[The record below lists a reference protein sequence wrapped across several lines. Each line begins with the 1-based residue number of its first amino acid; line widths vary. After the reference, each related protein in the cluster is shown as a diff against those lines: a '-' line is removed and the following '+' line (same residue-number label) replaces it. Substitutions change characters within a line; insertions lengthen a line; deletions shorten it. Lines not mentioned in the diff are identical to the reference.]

1 MPQRRRNSP
10 QRVMVFF
17 TGGTITMT
25 PRTGAQGVVPSN
37 EFDRLFAELR
47 PRIPAV
53 QVEPVLWSNLPS
65 PHVTPDHMFR
75 LARDIDRAL
84 RRPSVC
90 GAVVL
95 HGTDVLVESAYMA
108 DLTVRTRKPVVFT
121 GAMRYYSETGFDG
134 IRNLLNGIKACV
146 LPLPPATGVVLL
158 MTDRIFSA
166 RDVIK
171 VHSLNVDAFEAPEC
185 GPVAYVAGE
194 DVRLT
199 HAARRSPEVRRPL
212 IRAGRIDPRV
222 ALVTCYTGM
231 DGSVVAHFL
240 RRGRGGPRRRGLR
253 GRERASGSCPGPG
266 GRGRPRAPGRP
277 DDPLPGGGRLADV
290 RLQRRRGRPPRQ
302 GRHPGRAA
310 LGSQGARQAHG
321 RARGRLH
328 AVGHTAPVRTGYLR
342 ELVWYWGI

>member
-1 MPQRRRNSP
+1 VAARANRST

-25 PRTGAQGVVPSN
+25 PRTGALGVVPSD
-37 EFDRLFAELR
+37 EFERLFAELR
-47 PRIPAV
+47 PHLPAV

-65 PHVTPDHMFR
+65 PHVTPEIMFR
-75 LARDIDRAL
+75 LAQDIDRAL
-84 RRPSVC
+84 ARTGVC

-108 DLTVRTRKPVVFT
+108 HLTLRTRKPVVFT

-146 LPLPPATGVVLL
+146 LPLPPSTGVVLL
-158 MTDRIFSA
+158 MTDRIFGA

-199 HAARRSPEVRRPL
+199 HAAGRSLEVRRPL
-212 IRAGRIDPRV
+212 VRAERIDCRV
-222 ALVTCYTGM
+222 PLVSCYSGM
-231 DGSVVAHFL
+231 
-240 RRGRGGPRRRGLR
+240 
-253 GRERASGSCPGPG
+253 
-266 GRGRPRAPGRP
+266 
-277 DDPLPGGGRLADV
+277 
-290 RLQRRRGRPPRQ
+290 Q
-302 GRHPGRAA
+302 GE
-310 LGSQGARQAHG
+310 
-321 RARGRLH
+321 
-328 AVGHTAPVRTGYLR
+328 AVGHLLRTRPSGLVVEGFGAGNVPPGIVPAIDRAVARGLPVVLTTRCPEGGVWPLYAYAGGAADLAARGVILAGRLSAPKARIKLMVALGAGCDLPAVRRLFEKET
-342 ELVWYWGI
+342 

>member
-1 MPQRRRNSP
+1 M
-10 QRVMVFF
+10 
-17 TGGTITMT
+17 
-25 PRTGAQGVVPSN
+25 VPSN

-212 IRAGRIDPRV
+212 IRAADASTRASPSCPATPAWTAAWSRTSC
-222 ALVTCYTGM
+222 ARAWRA
-231 DGSVVAHFL
+231 SSS
-240 RRGRGGPRRRGLR
+240 
-253 GRERASGSCPGPG
+253 RASGPG
-266 GRGRPRAPGRP
+266 
-277 DDPLPGGGRLADV
+277 
-290 RLQRRRGRPPRQ
+290 
-302 GRHPGRAA
+302 
-310 LGSQGARQAHG
+310 
-321 RARGRLH
+321 
-328 AVGHTAPVRTGYLR
+328 TCLR
-342 ELVWYWGI
+342 ELSRPWRTRSAAGSRSS

>member
-47 PRIPAV
+47 PRIPTV

-84 RRPSVC
+84 KRPSVC

-240 RRGRGGPRRRGLR
+240 RQGVAGLVVEGFGAGNVPPGVVPALEDAVGRGLPVVLTTRCPEGGVWPMY
-253 GRERASGSCPGPG
+253 AYSGG
-266 GRGRPRAPGRP
+266 A
-277 DDPLPGGGRLADV
+277 AD
-290 RLQRRRGRPPRQ
+290 L
-302 GRHPGRAA
+302 
-310 LGSQGARQAHG
+310 
-321 RARGRLH
+321 RARGVILAGRLS
-328 AVGHTAPVRTGYLR
+328 APKARVKLMVALGAGCALSAIRRLFER
-342 ELVWYWGI
+342 DI

>member
-1 MPQRRRNSP
+1 
-10 QRVMVFF
+10 MVFF

-25 PRTGAQGVVPSN
+25 PRTGAKGVVPSD
-37 EFDRLFAELR
+37 EFDRLFDELR
-47 PRIPAV
+47 PHIPAV
-53 QVEPVLWSNLPS
+53 EVEPVLWSNLPS

-75 LARDIDRAL
+75 LAQDIDRAL

-95 HGTDVLVESAYMA
+95 HGTDVLVETAYLA
-108 DLTVRTRKPVVFT
+108 DLTLRTHKPVVFT

-146 LPLPPATGVVLL
+146 LPLPPAAGVVLL
-158 MTDRIFSA
+158 MTDRIFGA

-212 IRAGRIDPRV
+212 IRTARIEPRV
-222 ALVTCYTGM
+222 ALVSCYTGM
-231 DGSVVAHFL
+231 DGGLVEHLLREGVAGLVVEGFGAGNVPPGVVPAL
-240 RRGRGGPRRRGLR
+240 ENALGRGLPVVLTTR
-253 GRERASGSCPGPG
+253 CPEG
-266 GRGRPRAPGRP
+266 GVWPMYAYAGGGADLLAKGVV
-277 DDPLPGGGRLADV
+277 LGGRLSAAKA
-290 RLQRRRGRPPRQ
+290 RLKLMV
-302 GRHPGRAA
+302 A
-310 LGSQGARQAHG
+310 LGAGCGLKAVR
-321 RARGRLH
+321 RLF
-328 AVGHTAPVRTGYLR
+328 
-342 ELVWYWGI
+342 EKDI